1 MSSVRVISPDWTGI
15 LARLQ
20 SWADSLVASESNV
33 LGVLLYGS
41 LARDDYV
48 PGSDG
53 DLVVIIRESQDEPV
67 ERAALFRA
75 PRIGLP
81 VDLTVYT
88 EAELSRF
95 LTEELPFLKRAL
107 TEGRWLATA
116 SGWEHPSPAVNKTT
130 N

>member
-1 MSSVRVISPDWTGI
+1 VRVISPDWAGI
-15 LARLQ
+15 LDRLQ
-20 SWADSLVASESNV
+20 SWANGLVATGTDV

-53 DLVVIIRESQDEPV
+53 DLIIIVKESQDEPA
-67 ERAALFRA
+67 ERAGRYRPLH
-75 PRIGLP
+75 IGLP

-95 LTEELPFLKRAL
+95 LKESLPFLKRAL

-116 SGWEHPSPAVNKTT
+116 PGWERP
-130 N
+130 

>member
-15 LARLQ
+15 LAQLQ
-20 SWADSLVASESNV
+20 SWADSLVASDTNV

-53 DLVVIIRESQDEPV
+53 DLILVIKESRETPDERP
-67 ERAALFRA
+67 AHYQT
-75 PRIGLP
+75 PRVGIP

-88 EAELSRF
+88 EEELSHLLDER
-95 LTEELPFLKRAL
+95 LPFLKRAIA
-107 TEGRWLATA
+107 EGRWLATA
-116 SGWEHPSPAVNKTT
+116 PGWKHP
-130 N
+130 

>member
-20 SWADSLVASESNV
+20 SWADSLVASDTNV

-41 LARDDYV
+41 LARNDHV

-53 DLVVIIRESQDEPV
+53 DLIVIISESQDEPA
-67 ERAALFRA
+67 ERAVRFRA
-75 PRIGLP
+75 RRIGLP

-88 EAELSRF
+88 EEELSRF
-95 LTEELPFLKRAL
+95 LTEDLPFLKRAL

-116 SGWEHPSPAVNKTT
+116 SGWKHPRLAVSKTR